1 MKPKNKA
8 KRLAIRIQAY
18 NDLPNKKGHRKPG
31 SLSGRK

>member
-8 KRLAIRIQAY
+8 KRLALRQKAY
-18 NDLPNKKGHRKPG
+18 EDLSDKKGRTKPG